1 VELVGGAANGAGHL
15 DMLIKKVKMDYTIK
29 KQNKIAYCILDN
41 IDNQS
46 STSSQEIA
54 RNLTDFFLTSIIV
67 KNYDIFIDNNTDA
80 LLQRVASD
88 DYYTHAVVLITGTHM
103 GLSQRLFDAIELKCQ
118 EHFTIA
124 GHILDRSKFDGYY
137 EIHNQFFIANMAE
150 YRRLGAPAMGES
162 IWDEEH
168 TKLEPIRSLEI
179 VNNDEEIPVWIKQGH
194 TEKTYKHKRHGWNF
208 VDQGLK
214 QDAIFCDVG
223 DVIRQNKKYIYFEYD
238 HTFYRHMP
246 ELFNYSLICNTMI
259 TPWNSDSL
267 PTDLHIDNLVD
278 HYISTGTGLNWI
290 HNLLKLGYHQDTKVT
305 FIDIS
310 YAVLSFMKA
319 LVEEWDGVDYA
330 KFYMSQLKFVPE
342 SYDYDLVNH
351 EKRIRDWWAEFEKTF
366 DNFQETWSKIKTLK
380 YDFKLL
386 DFFVVNNYN
395 FIKRGEVNF
404 INVSDAFNHVPYV
417 PFASV
422 KFRVSREN
430 NLISTLK
437 NIDENILLHIPTR
450 IGHFYKSEL
459 SAGEQVTTGLV
470 KDFSLW
476 DINEFNA
483 PPWQKENWKSFCP
496 LSNEV
501 RILL

>member
-1 VELVGGAANGAGHL
+1 
-15 DMLIKKVKMDYTIK
+15 MKMDYRIK
-29 KQNKIAYCILDN
+29 KAKKIAYCILDN
-41 IDNQS
+41 INNQS
-46 STSSQEIA
+46 STTSQETA
-54 RNLTDFFLTSIIV
+54 RNITDFFLTVAIRR
-67 KNYDIFIDNNTDA
+67 NYDVFIDDTTDK
-80 LLQRVASD
+80 LLQRVAQSG
-88 DYYTHAVVLITGTHM
+88 YYTHAVVLITGTHM
-103 GLSQRLFDAIELKCQ
+103 GLSERLFDAIELKCQ

-137 EIHNQFFIANMAE
+137 EIHDQFFIANMAE
-150 YRRLGAPAMGES
+150 YRRLGSPAMGES
-162 IWDEEH
+162 IWNDEH
-168 TKLEPIRSLEI
+168 TKLEPIRSEEI
-179 VNNDEEIPVWIKQGH
+179 VNNDEEIPVWIKQGQ

-208 VDQGLK
+208 IDQGLK

-246 ELFNYSLICNTMI
+246 ELFNYSLICNNMV

-267 PTDLHIDNLVD
+267 PDTLYIDKPVD

-290 HNLLKLGYHQDTKVT
+290 HNLMKLRYHQDTKVT

-319 LVEEWDGVDYA
+319 LVEEWDGIDYA
-330 KFYMSQLKFVPE
+330 TFYMKQVKFVPE

-351 EKRIRDWWAEFEKTF
+351 EARIREWWLEFEKTF
-366 DNFQETWSKIKTLK
+366 DNFQETWHTIKKLK

-386 DFFVVNNYN
+386 DFFVNNNYK
-395 FIKRGEVNF
+395 FIIPGEVNF

-430 NLISTLK
+430 NLIATLK

-450 IGHFYKSEL
+450 IGHFYKPEL
-459 SAGEQVTTGLV
+459 SSGEKIIDGLV

-476 DINEFNA
+476 DINQFTA
-483 PPWQKENWKSFCP
+483 PPWQAENWKSFCP
-496 LSNEV
+496 MTGV
-501 RILL
+501 IRILQ